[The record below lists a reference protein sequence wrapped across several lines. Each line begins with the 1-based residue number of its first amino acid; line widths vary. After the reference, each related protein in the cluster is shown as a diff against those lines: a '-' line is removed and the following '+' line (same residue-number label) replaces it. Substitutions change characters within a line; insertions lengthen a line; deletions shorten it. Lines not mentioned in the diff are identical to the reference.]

1 MKPALEIQ
9 ARIERLGRTKVG
21 LARLVGS
28 AGAVL
33 VLSGL
38 TLWMLFMLVLFP
50 AGERFGGSDS

>member
-38 TLWMLFMLVLFP
+38 ALWMLFVLVLFS